1 MAFDVF
7 SLESIKER
15 KAYPFL
21 MAICYSFLSIAAAT
35 FIFPENAIIFAI
47 AFTSL
52 LLLPTTARLLKMEK
66 DIESRS
72 EKLAP
77 ADFLKEHKDILQM
90 YLLIFL
96 GIVAAFLIFSIMT
109 SRPSMSQM
117 LQNQEDFVF
126 SLYMSPK
133 YLDFGDFFM
142 IFGNN
147 LKVIMVC
154 YLAALFFGT
163 GMIFIVTWNASIW
176 GTIFGTIISNAASL
190 GSNPLLFTLFLSI
203 AILPHLIIEASAYYV
218 SGISGGI
225 IWKAAESDGLRS
237 RKFQIISKKS
247 IMMFWMAMLLVAIGA
262 LLESQLAPNIVRLLF
277 G

>member
-1 MAFDVF
+1 MGFDVF

-15 KAYPFL
+15 KAYAFL
-21 MAICYSFLSIAAAT
+21 LAMFYSFVSIAAAS
-35 FIFPENAIIFAI
+35 FVFPENAIIFSI

-52 LLLPTTARLLKMEK
+52 LLLPITAKLLEKEK

-72 EKLAP
+72 EKFAP
-77 ADFLKEHKDILQM
+77 ADFLKEHKDVLQI
-90 YLLIFL
+90 YLLMFL
-96 GIVAAFLIFSIMT
+96 GIVAAFFIFSIVT
-109 SRPSMSQM
+109 SKPVMSQM

-126 SLYMSPK
+126 SLYVSPK
-133 YLDFGDFFM
+133 YLDFSDFFL

-147 LKVIMVC
+147 LKVIIVC
-154 YLAALFFGT
+154 YLVALFFGT

-176 GTIFGTIISNAASL
+176 GTIFGTIINNAASSGL
-190 GSNPLLFTLFLSI
+190 NPLLFTLFLSM

-225 IWKAAESDGLRS
+225 ISKAAETDGLRS
-237 RKFQIISKKS
+237 RRFQIISKKS
-247 IMMFWMAMLLVAIGA
+247 IMMFWGAMFLVAIGA
-262 LLESQLAPNIVRLLF
+262 LVESQLAPWLVGVFF